1 MIFSLN
7 RKQNDVSLK
16 NMIMLFKDVQM
27 VQLNICSNRGTEE
40 NRNSLRG
47 CVTTS
52 NLFFFS
58 MFFTVKYS
66 LTWSSQYLASFQSFY
81 QRKKS
86 IIKSIKY
93 FNHSAVHFSMLS
105 ALFFFFTCI
114 KQCFTQI
121 ESTFINTT
129 IT

>member
-52 NLFFFS
+52 NLFFFFNVLYCEV
-58 MFFTVKYS
+58 FFNLEFSIFGLFTEF
-66 LTWSSQYLASFQSFY
+66 LP
-81 QRKKS
+81 KKK
-86 IIKSIKY
+86 I
-93 FNHSAVHFSMLS
+93 NHK
-105 ALFFFFTCI
+105 I
-114 KQCFTQI
+114 Y
-121 ESTFINTT
+121 
-129 IT
+129 